1 MVGLQSFPTWPTVMQ
16 IAIGRCTESGN
27 DRTLH
32 DEVASFGNCVELRY
46 ATFGVEKKK
55 SPTVRFDALF

>member
-1 MVGLQSFPTWPTVMQ
+1 MQ